1 MPHEPTEPD
10 TAADLTSGP
19 SAGRAGEPLG
29 YPASAL
35 GAETAVDTAA
45 GGTIVTPPPPSPRAL
60 TFSVGVLAS
69 AVLVAIL
76 MLVPTPYAISGP
88 GPTRDTLGE
97 VDGVPLIE
105 IEGTPTYDSTGELRL
120 TTVSVVGGPGSP
132 ARLPDVVAG
141 WFDPD
146 REVVPVEQ
154 VFPPEV
160 SQQEIDEENQAQMVS
175 SQENATVAALQ
186 ELGYVVPATL
196 TVAGTVEG
204 TGAVGVLEEGDVV
217 VSLQGEPLETYTEL
231 LDVLAATDPGTTV
244 DVGIL
249 RDGEPLTL
257 QVVTGEREGGGSL
270 LGVYVDPTFDLPV
283 DVTIQI
289 SDIGGPSAG
298 TMFALGIIDKLTP
311 EDEANGVSIA
321 GTGTMEIDGSVGP
334 IGGIAHKLDGA
345 VRDGAT
351 WFIAPESNCEEV
363 VGNVPAG
370 LSVVAVSTLHEAREA
385 MTAIGAGDGE
395 SLPACEP

>member
-19 SAGRAGEPLG
+19 SAGRAGQPLG
-29 YPASAL
+29 YPASDL

-45 GGTIVTPPPPSPRAL
+45 GGTIVTPPPSPRAL

-257 QVVTGEREGGGSL
+257 PVVTGEREGGGSL

-351 WFIAPESNCEEV
+351 WFIAPQSNCEEV

-395 SLPACEP
+395 SLPTCEP